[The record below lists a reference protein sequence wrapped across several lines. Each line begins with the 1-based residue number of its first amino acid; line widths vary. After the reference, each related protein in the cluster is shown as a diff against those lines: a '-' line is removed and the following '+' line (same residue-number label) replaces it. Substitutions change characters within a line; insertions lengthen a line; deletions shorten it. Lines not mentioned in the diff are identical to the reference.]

1 MTDFYSSAWRRT
13 VTMLALALA
22 LPSLAGAQCSRDIQ
36 VPVSAIGASVVTN
49 GATISG
55 IYPDLLRSMGAK
67 LGCNFIFTA
76 VPRARLEAMFEAG
89 KADLLIPASSTLR
102 RDQHGLFIPMV
113 GSRPLLISLQSARAP
128 INTMQEL
135 IERRELRVAL
145 VRGYDYGAPYQALA
159 KELSSQGRLFYEVDA
174 LSVARLMQSGFIDAT
189 IMTPTILAGVA
200 QNDARVYGLAER
212 LRLEALPEL
221 PWGMSGVYLSRKSLT
236 AEDQATLRE
245 LLDKAGRSGSVMEGF
260 QRHHR
265 QELLSLSIRPR

>member
-13 VTMLALALA
+13 VAMLALALA

-36 VPVSAIGASVVTN
+36 VPVSAIGASVVIN
-49 GATISG
+49 GASIGG

-89 KADLLIPASSTLR
+89 KADMLIPASSTPR
-102 RDQHGLFIPMV
+102 RDQHGLFIPLM
-113 GSRPLLISLQSARAP
+113 GNRPLLISLQSARAP
-128 INTMQEL
+128 VNTMQEL

-145 VRGYDYGAPYQALA
+145 VRGYDYGVSYQALA

-189 IMTPTILAGVA
+189 IMSPTILAGVA
-200 QNDARVYGLAER
+200 QNDARVYGLADR

-245 LLDKAGRSGSVMEGF
+245 LLEKAGRSGTLMEGF